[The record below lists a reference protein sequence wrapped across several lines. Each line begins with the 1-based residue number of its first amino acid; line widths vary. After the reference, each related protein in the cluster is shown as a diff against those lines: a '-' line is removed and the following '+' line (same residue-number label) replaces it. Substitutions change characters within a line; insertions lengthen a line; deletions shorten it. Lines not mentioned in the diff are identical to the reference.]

1 MNRFQSKSENK
12 ILDGSYTRANL
23 LADHIDMTVPAKRF
37 IYVNSEALM
46 CTSSR
51 CRLNIYHKGLLTYL
65 IFQIVGGANKHEF

>member
-1 MNRFQSKSENK
+1 MVSRVSPGTKF
-12 ILDGSYTRANL
+12 LDGSYTRANL

-46 CTSSR
+46 CTSSL

-65 IFQIVGGANKHEF
+65 IIQTVRGANKQEF

>member
-1 MNRFQSKSENK
+1 MNCFQSKSGNK

-23 LADHIDMTVPAKRF
+23 VADHIDMTVPAKRF

-65 IFQIVGGANKHEF
+65 IIQTVGGANKQEF